1 MTILELMLGT
11 HREPMSVAEGDRV
24 RSVGVQLALF
34 LTLILCSGASAQD
47 RTGADYT
54 RTSQPEMLSYQELV
68 ALGEQE
74 TVDPALAAKLH
85 TLLTTPFV
93 NNEAYF
99 NGIKP
104 LRPDLK
110 GMGPSLRLVEWNIER
125 GVEFDKIKLL
135 LTDKQAFI
143 SEVHGEVGN
152 TTNAG
157 KSKDDVLRAQMD
169 VLQSADVLVLN
180 EVDWGM

>member
-1 MTILELMLGT
+1 VTIVKQTLKTPLGG
-11 HREPMSVAEGDRV
+11 RFLVEGNRAP
-24 RSVGVQLALF
+24 SVGVQLGLF
-34 LTLILCSGASAQD
+34 LILILCSFASAQE
-47 RTGADYT
+47 RSRADYT
-54 RTSQPEMLSYQELV
+54 RTSQPAMLSYQELV

-104 LRPDLK
+104 LRPDLN

-125 GVEFDKIKLL
+125 GIEFDKIKLL
-135 LTDKQAFI
+135 LSDKEGFI
-143 SEVHGEVGN
+143 SEVHGEAAS
-152 TTNAG
+152 TTNAE
-157 KSKDDVLRAQMD
+157 KAKDKVLRSDGRAS
-169 VLQSADVLVLN
+169 VGRRAGI
-180 EVDWGM
+180 E